1 MRTPT
6 KYSRFQVGERRF
18 FMMSFGMRAHVG
30 PACPPRGVVEGLPD
44 LPGKARDRGNVAA
57 TCGKEKAAS
66 VTLNRF

>member
-1 MRTPT
+1 
-6 KYSRFQVGERRF
+6 
-18 FMMSFGMRAHVG
+18 MMGFGMRARVG
-30 PACPPRGVVEGLPD
+30 PACPPLGAIEGLAD